1 MVQGLIYSFVVR
13 PGPSPPLP
21 LAAPSLRHALGAIR
35 AMAVL

>member
-21 LAAPSLRHALGAIR
+21 LAAPSLRHALGAIY
-35 AMAVL
+35 ATATV